1 MRHADDLEF
10 RDLLAGI
17 ADGSADICPG
27 LDHELKSGD
36 VTFQYLGRAARGIK
50 IPTRIIRPVFTETD
64 ALRFVHEDLRK
75 PKQCAKG
82 AILCTLHAG
91 CNLINRLAIEDIR
104 SMGDVAIH
112 ELEAHTSLRDAHDLL
127 QDFAGDEFL
136 AQLEATSVPPHKLRV
151 CVGAV
156 CMLMRNI
163 APGWTNG
170 KRVVIQSTSPL
181 GESVVVVDAVHCD
194 EEQGAEFN
202 YPYQQRLRICRVD
215 FDWKIS
221 AVGMTVVRKQF
232 PFRLAYSVTY
242 NKSQGQT
249 LDRAVVD
256 VRNPVFAHGQMYT
269 AISRVRKGEDI
280 RMLCLR
286 SQVKN
291 RNLDSEYISVVNY
304 VERRML
310 ENTMPE
316 QQRLELGPVPP
327 DPPPPG
333 EQEEDA
339 PAGVWPTPRARV

>member
-1 MRHADDLEF
+1 
-10 RDLLAGI
+10 
-17 ADGSADICPG
+17 
-27 LDHELKSGD
+27 
-36 VTFQYLGRAARGIK
+36 
-50 IPTRIIRPVFTETD
+50 
-64 ALRFVHEDLRK
+64 
-75 PKQCAKG
+75 
-82 AILCTLHAG
+82 
-91 CNLINRLAIEDIR
+91 
-104 SMGDVAIH
+104 
-112 ELEAHTSLRDAHDLL
+112 
-127 QDFAGDEFL
+127 
-136 AQLEATSVPPHKLRV
+136 
-151 CVGAV
+151 
-156 CMLMRNI
+156 
-163 APGWTNG
+163 
-170 KRVVIQSTSPL
+170 
-181 GESVVVVDAVHCD
+181 VVDAEHWD

-215 FDWKIS
+215 SDWKIS

-232 PFRLAYSVTY
+232 PFRLAYAVTY

>member
-1 MRHADDLEF
+1 
-10 RDLLAGI
+10 
-17 ADGSADICPG
+17 
-27 LDHELKSGD
+27 
-36 VTFQYLGRAARGIK
+36 
-50 IPTRIIRPVFTETD
+50 VFTETD

-181 GESVVVVDAVHCD
+181 GESVVVVDAVHWD

-202 YPYQQRLRICRVD
+202 
-215 FDWKIS
+215 
-221 AVGMTVVRKQF
+221 
-232 PFRLAYSVTY
+232 
-242 NKSQGQT
+242 
-249 LDRAVVD
+249 
-256 VRNPVFAHGQMYT
+256 
-269 AISRVRKGEDI
+269 
-280 RMLCLR
+280 
-286 SQVKN
+286 
-291 RNLDSEYISVVNY
+291 
-304 VERRML
+304 
-310 ENTMPE
+310 
-316 QQRLELGPVPP
+316 
-327 DPPPPG
+327 
-333 EQEEDA
+333 
-339 PAGVWPTPRARV
+339 